1 MNDNDL
7 QVVIRN
13 SFYRITHVLN
23 RKGKEYAPGEDRLS
37 NFKKAAH
44 LQGLAPE
51 QALFG
56 MLAKHLVSLSEMV
69 GALPNNDH
77 PWPVNPHYE
86 ATWEEKLTDSINYL
100 FLLEALVRERYGHRW
115 ANKGPEE
122 TP

>member
-1 MNDNDL
+1 MLDNDF
-7 QVVIRN
+7 QVIIRN
-13 SFYRITHVLN
+13 SFYRSTHVLGN
-23 RKGKEYAPGEDRLS
+23 KAKEYAPGEDRLS
-37 NFKKAAH
+37 NFKKAAN

-56 MLAKHLVSLSEMV
+56 MLAKHLVSLAEMV
-69 GALPNNDH
+69 GVLPNEAH
-77 PWPVNPHYE
+77 PLPVNPHPE
-86 ATWEEKLTDSINYL
+86 SMWEEKLTDSINYL